1 MINLKLWTSGKKK
14 KIIEHSLQ
22 EKKIILMP
30 LNKVIIFS
38 KERERKK
45 SWIRSL
51 VLQILIYVLNF
62 WSNLSGSIS
71 NRGNTKTLQ
80 NK

>member
-38 KERERKK
+38 EERERKK